1 MIKKYAI
8 LSLLVFV
15 LIQAISLSNLDYL
28 AHSFFK
34 QNALSENNS
43 EQIVTLTLTSK
54 IYYSNIINDDEIKI
68 GNELYDII
76 KKTFI
81 GKNVVLKL
89 YKDSDEKEF
98 SNKIKNLKKKD
109 KSSKQENSIKGKI
122 LFCYRNEPVLDSF
135 IYYYNSNFTIA
146 YSSKTI
152 DDISIG
158 ITIPPPKLV

>member
-1 MIKKYAI
+1 M
-8 LSLLVFV
+8 
-15 LIQAISLSNLDYL
+15 SNLDYL

-68 GNELYDII
+68 GDELYDII

-81 GKNVVLKL
+81 DNNVVLKL
-89 YKDSDEKEF
+89 YKDSKEKEF
-98 SNKIKNLKKKD
+98 CSKIKNLKKKN
-109 KSSKQENSIKGKI
+109 KSSKPDNSIKGKI
-122 LFCYRNEPVLDSF
+122 LYCYTNVPILDSF
-135 IYYYNSNFTIA
+135 VYYYNSNFTIT
-146 YSSKTI
+146 YTSKVI
-152 DDISIG
+152 DDILIG